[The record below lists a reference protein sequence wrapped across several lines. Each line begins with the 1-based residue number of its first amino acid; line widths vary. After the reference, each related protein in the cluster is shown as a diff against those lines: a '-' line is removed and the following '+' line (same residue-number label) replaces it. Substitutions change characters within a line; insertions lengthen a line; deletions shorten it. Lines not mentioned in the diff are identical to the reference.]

1 MNGNQ
6 KEEVRVRLLQLRE
19 ISQDPYY
26 DQYLNQ
32 MLRDLESGKASP
44 AQVTRE
50 ADRTY
55 RLYQERMAQQKGQI
69 ENTKKE
75 RLGGTA
81 EFKVGATIFSM
92 IGAVFILIAFIIFGI
107 NFLEGIWQ
115 GFCLYAVSAIVILIS
130 ELLVKRISN
139 RTCSVI
145 TAIGIS
151 GLFISTIINY
161 SVLGNISEPV
171 SLIITL
177 VTALF
182 SVLLSRKK
190 DSASI
195 RLITVLGCY
204 IWFFPKPYHDSDISF
219 LCKSLMLLIV
229 NGVGILLPNQKNR
242 KAISAVH
249 MAACAV
255 FMVIVGISAF
265 ALYTDDS
272 VSGITH
278 IAGYVLGGLIP
289 LNLIYFREKE
299 FSEKWF
305 TVIYDI
311 SLGLAFFVFS
321 AIFIFTDS
329 GAGISEKTGLLTWGL
344 MEVQV
349 LAVSLIF
356 FVLWGRDRRRWSQY
370 YFLSGVLLFLA
381 DVIYAYI
388 DILHMGEANAGVIF
402 ILVIAAVF
410 LLTRFLS
417 GVKELTVLDCILEV
431 LAALYVIICVGEN
444 IGYGWSWFMAAVLFL
459 ALFRA
464 KYAVVFHEI
473 VVLLF
478 FSSSALF
485 PTGGSWVIPA
495 QIGTLF
501 LLFLLINH
509 LPVLKMRSHLPYN
522 IVSAVFIFLYSLGI
536 VFRQREWIDIVTMLL
551 GAVAVTVMFRSR
563 YGMEIPRKYL
573 LVAGYLIA
581 MIFLARF
588 PVPAMTSALLMLVA
602 IGCVAAGF
610 WKKDKVY
617 RIFGLIMA
625 LFVCVKLVIFDFL
638 ALETLTKMIIF
649 FIVGIVALAISFL
662 YIFLERKDEK
672 KVAPKETVF
681 SQELQK
687 PVEEPVM
694 ENIEN
699 VQNINER
706 NMEE

>member
-32 MLRDLESGKASP
+32 MLRDLESEKASP
-44 AQVTRE
+44 AQVARE

-55 RLYQERMAQQKGQI
+55 RLYQERMAQQKGQT
-69 ENTKKE
+69 ESARQE

-81 EFKVGATIFSM
+81 EFKVGAAVFSM
-92 IGAVFILIAFIIFGI
+92 IGAVFVLIAFIIFGM

-139 RTCSVI
+139 RACSVI
-145 TAIGIS
+145 TAIGIG
-151 GLFISTIINY
+151 GLFISTILNY
-161 SVLGNISEPV
+161 SVLDNISEPI
-171 SLIITL
+171 SLIVTL

-182 SVLLSRKK
+182 SVLLSKKK

-204 IWFFPKPYHDSDISF
+204 ICFFPKPYHDSDISF

-229 NGVGILLPNQKNR
+229 NGVGILFPNQKNR

-249 MAACAV
+249 MTACAV
-255 FMVIVGISAF
+255 FMVIMGISA
-265 ALYTDDS
+265 LVLNTDDS
-272 VSGITH
+272 VSGITR

-299 FSEKWF
+299 FSEKGF

-311 SLGLAFFVFS
+311 SLGLAFFTFFWLF
-321 AIFIFTDS
+321 ALTDS
-329 GAGISEKTGLLTWGL
+329 GTGISERTGLLTRGL

-356 FVLWGRDRRRWSQY
+356 FVLWGKDKRRWSQY
-370 YFLSGVLLFLA
+370 YFLSGVLLFLT

-388 DILHMGEANAGVIF
+388 DFLYMGEANAGVIF
-402 ILVIAAVF
+402 IVVIAAVF
-410 LLTRFLS
+410 LLARFLS
-417 GVKELTVLDCILEV
+417 DVKELTVLDCILEV
-431 LAALYVIICVGEN
+431 LAAQYVIICVGEN

-464 KYAVVFHEI
+464 KYAAVFHEI

-485 PTGGSWVIPA
+485 PTESSWFIPA

-522 IVSAVFIFLYSLGI
+522 IVSAVLIFIYSLGV
-536 VFRQREWIDIVTMLL
+536 VFRQGEWIDIVTMLL
-551 GAVAVTVMFRSR
+551 GAVAVTVIFRSR
-563 YGMEIPRKYL
+563 YRMEIPRKYL

-588 PVPAMTSALLMLVA
+588 PVPAITSALLMLVA
-602 IGCVAAGF
+602 IGCVAVGF

-617 RIFGLIMA
+617 RIFGLVMA
-625 LFVCVKLVIFDFL
+625 LFVCVKLVIFDFI

-672 KVAPKETVF
+672 KVVPEETVF
-681 SQELQK
+681 SQELQT

-694 ENIEN
+694 ENREN
-699 VQNINER
+699 VQNISER

>member
-44 AQVTRE
+44 AQVARE

-55 RLYQERMAQQKGQI
+55 RLYQERMAQQKGQT

-145 TAIGIS
+145 TAIGIG

-195 RLITVLGCY
+195 RLITVLGCF
-204 IWFFPKPYHDSDISF
+204 ICFFPKPYHDSDISF

-242 KAISAVH
+242 KAISTVH
-249 MAACAV
+249 MAACTM
-255 FMVIVGISAF
+255 FMVIMGISAF
-265 ALYTDDS
+265 ALNTDDS
-272 VSGITH
+272 VSGITR

-299 FSEKWF
+299 FSVKWF

-311 SLGLAFFVFS
+311 FLGLSFFAFS
-321 AIFIFTDS
+321 ALFIFTDS
-329 GAGISEKTGLLTWGL
+329 GAGIPERTGLFTWGL

-370 YFLSGVLLFLA
+370 YFLSGVLLFLT
-381 DVIYAYI
+381 DVIYI
-388 DILHMGEANAGVIF
+388 FFLHMGEANAGVIF
-402 ILVIAAVF
+402 IVVIASVF

-431 LAALYVIICVGEN
+431 LAAQYVIICAGKN

-485 PTGGSWVIPA
+485 PTESSWFLTA
-495 QIGTLF
+495 QIGTLV

-509 LPVLKMRSHLPYN
+509 LPFFKMRSQLPYN
-522 IVSAVFIFLYSLGI
+522 IISAVLIFLYSLGI
-536 VFRQREWIDIVTMLL
+536 VFRQGEWIDIITMML

-563 YGMEIPRKYL
+563 YGMEISRKYL
-573 LVAGYLIA
+573 LVAGYLIVL
-581 MIFLARF
+581 ILLARF
-588 PVPAMTSALLMLVA
+588 HVPAMTSALLMLVA

-694 ENIEN
+694 ENVEN
-699 VQNINER
+699 AQNISER
-706 NMEE
+706 NIKE